1 MSTATPFVAVRQIMN
16 TQPIQIDGMS
26 SLQEALKL
34 MRAHKVSALV
44 VQRRDERDEF
54 GILLLTEI
62 ARLIAS
68 PTKSLART
76 QVYEVMIKPAPSVDA
91 DMHIKYAIRHMR
103 SEEHT
108 SELQSREN
116 LVCRLLLEKKKNKKT
131 NMKK

>member
-1 MSTATPFVAVRQIMN
+1 MSTTPFVAVRQIMN

-26 SLQEALKL
+26 SLQEALQL
-34 MRAHKVSALV
+34 MRTHKVSALV
-44 VQRRDERDEF
+44 VRRRDGQDEF

-91 DMHIKYAIRHMR
+91 DMHIKYAIRHMTHFGLSHCIVLDDR
-103 SEEHT
+103 ELAGVVTLNEMALHYAEEY
-108 SELQSREN
+108 
-116 LVCRLLLEKKKNKKT
+116 
-131 NMKK
+131 